1 MSTLLLV
8 RHGETAL
15 KSSER
20 YWGHT
25 DVKLGALGI
34 EQAERVRDLLATERI
49 DIIFSSN
56 LERAWKTAESIASR
70 HRVEVITCA
79 ELKEVN
85 FGEVEGLTFK
95 EISQRYPEVVK
106 SWVEGK
112 TEIKYPGG
120 ESLSELAERASNF
133 TRRLK
138 NVSPE
143 QTVLIVAHSGVLR
156 LLMCHLMGIGQE
168 NWWRFKLDFASLSVM
183 ETNSRGA
190 ILRSLNNISHLGGIN
205 CVKDVS

>member
-15 KSSER
+15 NSSER

-34 EQAERVRDLLATERI
+34 KQAERLRDLLAEEKI
-49 DIIFSSN
+49 NVIYSSN
-56 LERAWKTAESIASR
+56 LERAWKTAEIIASR
-70 HRVEVITCA
+70 HKVDIITCA

-85 FGEVEGLTFK
+85 FGELEGLTFK
-95 EISQRYPEVVK
+95 EIAQRYPEVVK

-112 TEIKYPGG
+112 TELKYPGG
-120 ESLSELAERASNF
+120 ESLSEFAERANSF
-133 TRRLK
+133 ARRLK
-138 NVSPE
+138 DVAPE
-143 QTVLIVAHSGVLR
+143 QTALIVAHSGVLR
-156 LLMCHLMGIGQE
+156 LLMCHLMDIGQE

-190 ILRSLNNISHLGGIN
+190 ILISLNNISHLGGIN
-205 CVKDVS
+205 

>member
-8 RHGETAL
+8 RHGETEL

-56 LERAWKTAESIASR
+56 LERASKTADIIASR
-70 HRVEVITCA
+70 HKMEVITCA

-85 FGEVEGLTFK
+85 FGELEGLTFK
-95 EISQRYPEVVK
+95 EIAQRYPEVAK
-106 SWVEGK
+106 SWAEGK
-112 TEIKYPGG
+112 TDLKYPCG

-156 LLMCHLMGIGQE
+156 LLMCHLMGIGKE

-205 CVKDVS
+205 

>member
-8 RHGETAL
+8 RHGETEL

-56 LERAWKTAESIASR
+56 LERAWKTAEIIASR
-70 HRVEVITCA
+70 HKVGVITCA

-85 FGEVEGLTFK
+85 FGELEGLTFK
-95 EISQRYPEVVK
+95 EISQRYPKVVK

-112 TEIKYPGG
+112 TEMKYPGG

-205 CVKDVS
+205 

>member
-15 KSSER
+15 NSSER

-34 EQAERVRDLLATERI
+34 KQAERLRELLAEENI
-49 DIIFSSN
+49 DAIYSSD
-56 LERAWKTAESIASR
+56 LERAWKTAEIIASR
-70 HRVEVITCA
+70 HKTDIITCA

-85 FGEVEGLTFK
+85 FGELEGLTFN
-95 EISQRYPEVVK
+95 EIAQRYPEVVK
-106 SWVEGK
+106 AWIEGK
-112 TEIKYPGG
+112 PGLKYPGG
-120 ESLSELAERASNF
+120 ESLSEFAERVTSF

-138 NVSPE
+138 NVAPE
-143 QTVLIVAHSGVLR
+143 QTALIVAHSGVLR
-156 LLMCHLMGIGQE
+156 LLMCHLMDIGQE

-190 ILRSLNNISHLGGIN
+190 ILMSLNNISHLGGIN
-205 CVKDVS
+205 

>member
-8 RHGETAL
+8 RHGETEL

-56 LERAWKTAESIASR
+56 LERASKTADIIASR
-70 HRVEVITCA
+70 HKVGVITCA

-85 FGEVEGLTFK
+85 FGELEGLTFK
-95 EISQRYPEVVK
+95 EIAQRYPEVVK

-112 TEIKYPGG
+112 TDLKYPGG
-120 ESLSELAERASNF
+120 ES
-133 TRRLK
+133 
-138 NVSPE
+138 
-143 QTVLIVAHSGVLR
+143 
-156 LLMCHLMGIGQE
+156 LLMCHLMGIGKE

-205 CVKDVS
+205 

>member
-15 KSSER
+15 NSSER

-34 EQAERVRDLLATERI
+34 KQAERLRDLLAEEKI
-49 DIIFSSN
+49 NVIYSSN
-56 LERAWKTAESIASR
+56 LERAWKTAEIIASR
-70 HRVEVITCA
+70 HKVDIITCA

-85 FGEVEGLTFK
+85 FGELEGLTFK
-95 EISQRYPEVVK
+95 EIAQRYPEVVK

-112 TEIKYPGG
+112 TELKYPGG
-120 ESLSELAERASNF
+120 ESLSEFAVRVTSF
-133 TRRLK
+133 TQRLK
-138 NVSPE
+138 NVAPE
-143 QTVLIVAHSGVLR
+143 QTALIVAHSGVLR
-156 LLMCHLMGIGQE
+156 LLMCHLMDIGQE

-190 ILRSLNNISHLGGIN
+190 ILISLNNISHLGGIN
-205 CVKDVS
+205 

>member
-8 RHGETAL
+8 RHGETEL

-56 LERAWKTAESIASR
+56 LERASKTADIIASR
-70 HRVEVITCA
+70 HKMEVITCA

-85 FGEVEGLTFK
+85 FGELEGLTFK
-95 EISQRYPEVVK
+95 EIAQRYPEVVK

-112 TEIKYPGG
+112 TDLKYPGG

-205 CVKDVS
+205 